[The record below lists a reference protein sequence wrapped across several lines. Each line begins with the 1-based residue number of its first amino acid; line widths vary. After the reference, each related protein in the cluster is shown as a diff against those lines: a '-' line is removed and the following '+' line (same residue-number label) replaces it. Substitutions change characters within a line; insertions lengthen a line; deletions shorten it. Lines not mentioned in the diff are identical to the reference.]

1 MSYEYYKI
9 QNNSMDQ
16 LYQSVSAK
24 FATWNEELT
33 GLANIYKKI
42 IETEECNGKTAEAIK
57 AYFSEVHGTLLYAI
71 QQALS
76 AYQINLLLY
85 KTGYYEIDTD
95 TKAILPQE
103 IIKDVKNR
111 LSTEYENLTTI
122 SSTIGASL
130 NSISDIINIPNPT
143 INRLSTELYGM
154 KTELGDFDARIET
167 YEETNKTLYKEK
179 IQPIFDALQ
188 ETIQNYLTNEVK
200 INEYEPGNIT
210 GNMQAI
216 NLYQKLIIC
225 SQDMTKKQ
233 TAIENAIEKQQSVY
247 DEMQKEEEE
256 KYAKARKEKGI
267 VNILKGII
275 SFAVGTGAILLSGGT
290 AIPIVIL
297 GMGSVAFGTS
307 DLMEGGQDLYYGS
320 IGNIESITVNPLR
333 DSVFLGNQEVYDIC
347 NELTVTTAELCMPIG
362 IAYKGSMCIS
372 TPLVSQSTTKML
384 IKEVSKDILIDK
396 GSQYIT
402 EYTADKYNLT
412 PSQVLMLNLGM
423 GMLLETGTDIAGN
436 KIAVNKLHGINNEHV
451 VISDTDIDP
460 NINVGK
466 YGTDIENSFANE
478 VMGESASSTSRP
490 TWRQSELDA
499 ATDFPDYDAQKSF
512 INGEAVPYGTK
523 GSVRPDYY
531 KDGFSVDIKNYNVES
546 ASGRSNLARNI
557 EKQYYQRIENMPD
570 GTKQSVMIDV
580 RGQNVSDEALDALY
594 DDIMRRTNNGV
605 EILFKMD

>member
-1 MSYEYYKI
+1 
-9 QNNSMDQ
+9 
-16 LYQSVSAK
+16 
-24 FATWNEELT
+24 
-33 GLANIYKKI
+33 
-42 IETEECNGKTAEAIK
+42 
-57 AYFSEVHGTLLYAI
+57 
-71 QQALS
+71 
-76 AYQINLLLY
+76 
-85 KTGYYEIDTD
+85 
-95 TKAILPQE
+95 
-103 IIKDVKNR
+103 
-111 LSTEYENLTTI
+111 
-122 SSTIGASL
+122 
-130 NSISDIINIPNPT
+130 
-143 INRLSTELYGM
+143 M

-179 IQPIFDALQ
+179 IQPILDALQ

-200 INEYEPGNIT
+200 IKEYEPGNIT

-233 TAIENAIEKQQSVY
+233 TAIENAIEKQQAAY
-247 DEMQKEEEE
+247 EKMQKEEEE

-372 TPLVSQSTTKML
+372 TPLISQSTTKML

-402 EYTADKYNLT
+402 E
-412 PSQVLMLNLGM
+412 
-423 GMLLETGTDIAGN
+423 
-436 KIAVNKLHGINNEHV
+436 
-451 VISDTDIDP
+451 
-460 NINVGK
+460 
-466 YGTDIENSFANE
+466 
-478 VMGESASSTSRP
+478 
-490 TWRQSELDA
+490 
-499 ATDFPDYDAQKSF
+499 
-512 INGEAVPYGTK
+512 
-523 GSVRPDYY
+523 
-531 KDGFSVDIKNYNVES
+531 
-546 ASGRSNLARNI
+546 
-557 EKQYYQRIENMPD
+557 
-570 GTKQSVMIDV
+570 
-580 RGQNVSDEALDALY
+580 
-594 DDIMRRTNNGV
+594 
-605 EILFKMD
+605 